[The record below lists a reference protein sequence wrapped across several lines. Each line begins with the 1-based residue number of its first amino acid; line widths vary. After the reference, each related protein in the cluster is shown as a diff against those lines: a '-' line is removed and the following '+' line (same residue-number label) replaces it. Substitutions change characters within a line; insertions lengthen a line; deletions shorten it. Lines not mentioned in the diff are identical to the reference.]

1 MQDELLSTKLSKK
14 ERKRIERLLFDY
26 HRMPSKIES
35 AKMRAEQATTTTAS
49 YNLRE
54 GSGSSAPSDPTFNAV
69 HKRSEVEQMERLKKL
84 LEDQYEL
91 ITDDERQIWN
101 LVYHPGHRYDHE
113 SAIQAINISRTHYF
127 YLRNRLI
134 AQIASVIEGKYDVTF
149 WESERHDG

>member
-1 MQDELLSTKLSKK
+1 MDELLSTKLSKK
-14 ERKRIERLLFDY
+14 ERKRIERLLMDY

-49 YNLRE
+49 YSLRE

-84 LEDQYEL
+84 LEDQYDL
-91 ITDDERQIWN
+91 ITDDERYIWN
-101 LVYHPGHRYDHE
+101 HVYHPRHRFTPE
-113 SAIQAINISRTHYF
+113 RTAAALSISRQHYF
-127 YLRNRLI
+127 NLRNRLI
-134 AQIASVIEGKYDVTF
+134 SQVASVLEGKYDVTF

>member
-35 AKMRAEQATTTTAS
+35 AKMRAEQAVTAS
-49 YNLRE
+49 YTVQE
-54 GSGSSAPSDPTFNAV
+54 GSRNASPSDPTASLAI
-69 HKRSEVEQMERLKKL
+69 KRDEIGQMERLRKL
-84 LEDQYEL
+84 LEDQYDL

-101 LVYHPGHRYDHE
+101 LAYHPRHRFTPE
-113 SAIQAINISRTHYF
+113 RMAQALNCSRQHYF
-127 YLRNRLI
+127 NLRSRLF
-134 AQIASVIEGKYDVTF
+134 AQIASVLEGKYDVTF

>member
-49 YNLRE
+49 YSLRE

-69 HKRSEVEQMERLKKL
+69 HKRSEVEQMERLRKL
-84 LEDQYEL
+84 LEDQYDL
-91 ITDDERQIWN
+91 ITDDERYIWN
-101 LVYHPGHRYDHE
+101 HVYHPRHRYTPE
-113 SAIQAINISRTHYF
+113 RMAQVLNCSRQHYF
-127 YLRNRLI
+127 NLRNRLI
-134 AQIASVIEGKYDVTF
+134 SQVASVLEGKYDVTF
-149 WESERHDG
+149 WESDQHD

>member
-1 MQDELLSTKLSKK
+1 MQDELLNTRLSKK
-14 ERKRIERLLFDY
+14 ERKRIERLLMDY

-49 YNLRE
+49 YSLRE

-69 HKRSEVEQMERLKKL
+69 NKRSEVEQMERLKKL
-84 LEDQYEL
+84 LDDQHDL
-91 ITDDERQIWN
+91 LTDDERLIWDH
-101 LVYHPGHRYDHE
+101 VYHPRHRFTPE
-113 SAIQAINISRTHYF
+113 RMAQELSISRGHYF

-134 AQIASVIEGKYDVTF
+134 SQVASVLEGRYDVQF

>member
-1 MQDELLSTKLSKK
+1 MQDELLSTRLSKK

-49 YNLRE
+49 YSLRE

-84 LEDQYEL
+84 LEDQYKL
-91 ITDDERQIWN
+91 LTDDECYIWDH
-101 LVYHPGHRYDHE
+101 VYHPRHRFTPE
-113 SAIQAINISRTHYF
+113 RTAAALSISRQHYF
-127 YLRNRLI
+127 NLRNRLI
-134 AQIASVIEGKYDVTF
+134 SQVASVLEGKYDVTF
-149 WESERHDG
+149 WESERHD

>member
-35 AKMRAEQATTTTAS
+35 AKMRAEQAVTAR
-49 YNLRE
+49 YTVQE
-54 GSGSSAPSDPTFNAV
+54 GSRNASPSDPTANLAI
-69 HKRSEVEQMERLKKL
+69 KRDEIRQMERLRQL

-91 ITDDERQIWN
+91 ITDEERQIWN
-101 LVYHPGHRYDHE
+101 LVYHPRHRYDHE
-113 SAIQAINISRTHYF
+113 SAMQAINISRGHYF

-134 AQIASVIEGKYDVTF
+134 SQVASVIEGKYDVTF

>member
-49 YNLRE
+49 YSLRE

-84 LEDQYEL
+84 LEDQYDL

-101 LVYHPGHRYDHE
+101 LAYHPRHRYTPE
-113 SAIQAINISRTHYF
+113 RMAQELSISRQHYF
-127 YLRNRLI
+127 NLRNRLI
-134 AQIASVIEGKYDVTF
+134 SQIASVLEGKYDVTF
-149 WESERHDG
+149 WESERHD